1 MDHKS
6 RYELTIITSG
16 DTDSV
21 GGSTSTDFALVSTWE
36 ELIDVT
42 PLKSGSARAP
52 VAGCGPS
59 LISKWMSFVAESLLV
74 VSCTFDHVHAYP
86 STGLMTAVVLNVG
99 SFVLRL
105 GGPNRESLNTE
116 RQAKPRSAGLIYTQ
130 LAFSVMVTKIKTTL
144 LLHRLAV

>member
-6 RYELTIITSG
+6 RYELTRDELLIITSG

-21 GGSTSTDFALVSTWE
+21 DGSTSTDFALVSTWE

-52 VAGCGPS
+52 VAAS
-59 LISKWMSFVAESLLV
+59 LISNWMSFVAELLLV
-74 VSCTFDHVHAYP
+74 VSCAFDHVHAYP

-99 SFVLRL
+99 SIVLSNL
-105 GGPNRESLNTE
+105 P
-116 RQAKPRSAGLIYTQ
+116 SAQIGK
-130 LAFSVMVTKIKTTL
+130 V
-144 LLHRLAV
+144 